1 MIGDVLFSFEKL
13 KVYEVAQTLV
23 KEIYTLQKNFPSE
36 ERYGLGDQVRR
47 ASVSIVA
54 NIAEGGGRTSS
65 KEKIHFIEIAFGSM
79 TEVFCELQLACDLG
93 YIPQKSFEDLR
104 PLFQETAKLLSG
116 LRNSLTKNIQP

>member
-1 MIGDVLFSFEKL
+1 MRGDVLFSFEKL
-13 KVYEVAQTLV
+13 KVYEVTQTLV

-36 ERYGLGDQVRR
+36 ERYGLGDQMRR

-79 TEVFCELQLACDLG
+79 TEVFC
-93 YIPQKSFEDLR
+93 P
-104 PLFQETAKLLSG
+104 
-116 LRNSLTKNIQP
+116 